1 MVKCVTRLM
10 YHFVFFV
17 FIRQSCVGIITL
29 ILGRRVTM
37 KNERFITLKRCLHS
51 EVIGLEK
58 PFSWRRLI
66 HRVICCPDRR
76 FMFWWRIANYLY
88 HSGSK
93 NKRKIAKK
101 IEYKVRLKYGPE
113 IGLGAIIGEG
123 FGIPHAAGIVVSD
136 RCIIG
141 KNFRIRQNTTIGVKR
156 GDTTGHIYIG
166 NNVNVGC
173 NTCIIA
179 DNITIGDNVT
189 IGAMSFV
196 NKDIP
201 DNAVYINIVTPSIKI
216 VDTQP

>member
-1 MVKCVTRLM
+1 MSIKTDR
-10 YHFVFFV
+10 FA
-17 FIRQSCVGIITL
+17 TL
-29 ILGRRVTM
+29 
-37 KNERFITLKRCLHS
+37 ERCLHV
-51 EVIGLEK
+51 EIIGIERA
-58 PFSWRRLI
+58 FSWRRVI
-66 HRVICCPDRR
+66 HRVLCCPDRR

-88 HSGSK
+88 HSESK
-93 NKRKIAKK
+93 IKCKLARRIEFKI
-101 IEYKVRLKYGPE
+101 RLKYGPE
-113 IGLGAIIGEG
+113 IGLGAKIGEG

-156 GDTTGHIYIG
+156 GDTTGHIKIG

-173 NTCIIA
+173 NSCIIS
-179 DNITIGDNVT
+179 DNLTIGNNVT

-201 DNAVYINIVTPSIKI
+201 DNAVYTNTITPLIRI